1 MASAPDDLM
10 TTASRAP
17 GPSGV
22 VALSLAESAAAR
34 IAQMISTGELRP
46 GDRLPP
52 ERELAQTLG
61 VSRGALREGL
71 RSLESAGL
79 LRAHVGNGRFV
90 ALAGSEGTSAALRS
104 FMQLQ
109 PIGDVIAVRRL
120 LEPAA
125 VLDIPAIKIGAVADE
140 VGENLQAMR
149 RATSRRQY
157 GAAAA
162 AHTRFHGSLVRY
174 ASTRLH
180 RQLLLGLISASE
192 TAELEVLRNS
202 TAGKHSL
209 ARHQLIVDALLEG
222 DVAEAA
228 RRVEEHL
235 EPAFTYLAESSDAPP
250 E

>member
-1 MASAPDDLM
+1 MAGIRTPKRGDLIVEEIKRWIAERRLGPGDKLPKEAELQALFGVSKG
-10 TTASRAP
+10 TARE
-17 GPSGV
+17 
-22 VALSLAESAAAR
+22 ALKSLEV
-34 IAQMISTGELRP
+34 QGLVTVSTGPAGGATIGEVPL
-46 GDRLPP
+46 DRALQLLQNYLFF
-52 ERELAQTLG
+52 RELDVAQ
-61 VSRGALREGL
+61 
-71 RSLESAGL
+71 
-79 LRAHVGNGRFV
+79 
-90 ALAGSEGTSAALRS
+90 
-104 FMQLQ
+104 
-109 PIGDVIAVRRL
+109 IYAVRRL